1 MEDIQFGNMA
11 ASAILMGI
19 LALIYKV
26 CTKED
31 GTECFPNRFKPL
43 LAVGLGIVLGMVG
56 MYYNELV
63 PNFKNIVNHVLVGL
77 NIGLSAVG
85 LWELYKSKKVS

>member
-1 MEDIQFGNMA
+1 MEDIQFGSMA

-26 CTKED
+26 ATRDD
-31 GTECFPNRFKPL
+31 GTNCIPNRFKPL
-43 LAVGLGIVLGMVG
+43 LAVGLGIVLSIVG
-56 MYYNELV
+56 MYYNELI
-63 PNFKNIVNHVLVGL
+63 PTFKNVVNHVLVGL

-85 LWELYKSKKVS
+85 LWEVYKENRG

>member
-1 MEDIQFGNMA
+1 MEDIQFGSMA

-31 GTECFPNRFKPL
+31 GTELIPNRFKPL
-43 LAVGLGIVLGMVG
+43 LAVGLGIVLGIIG
-56 MYYNELV
+56 MYYNELAA
-63 PNFKNIVNHVLVGL
+63 NFKNIVNHVLVGL

-85 LWELYKSKKVS
+85 LWELYKSKKI

>member
-1 MEDIQFGNMA
+1 MEDIQFGSMA
-11 ASAILMGI
+11 ASAVLMGI

-26 CTKED
+26 CTRED
-31 GTECFPNRFKPL
+31 GTELISNRFKPL
-43 LAVGLGIVLGMVG
+43 LAVGLGICLGIIG

-63 PNFKNIVNHVLVGL
+63 ASFKNIVNHVLIGL

-85 LWELYKSKKVS
+85 LWELYKTKKA

>member
-1 MEDIQFGNMA
+1 MGDVQFGSMA

-31 GTECFPNRFKPL
+31 GTESIPNRLKPL
-43 LAVGLGIVLGMVG
+43 LAVGLGIVLGIVG
-56 MYYNELV
+56 MYYNELAA
-63 PNFKNIVNHVLVGL
+63 NFKNIVNHVLIGL

-85 LWELYKSKKVS
+85 LWELYKSKKV

>member
-1 MEDIQFGNMA
+1 MEDIQFGSMA
-11 ASAILMGI
+11 ASAVLMGV

-31 GTECFPNRFKPL
+31 GTESIPNRFKPL

-56 MYYNELV
+56 MYYNELI

-85 LWELYKSKKVS
+85 LWELYKTKKP